1 MSRIEDGGAVEAGL
15 EKTDQLFNPLR
26 DRNERWLM
34 LLRPDW
40 VKVKVG
46 DVQDALQGADILT
59 EYTSALRAEI
69 TRLRAENAGMRAE
82 NAGMRD
88 ALEEVAEPIA
98 AIQKRAKEVGA
109 IVDGGTAVYLSND
122 AGYLKG
128 IARAALSK
136 ASQAEG
142 QRL

>member
-34 LLRPDW
+34 LLRHDW

-69 TRLRAENAGMRAE
+69 TRLRAENAGMREALERFGALAE
-82 NAGMRD
+82 NYEGRPLSD
-88 ALEEVAEPIA
+88 W
-98 AIQKRAKEVGA
+98 VGYR
-109 IVDGGTAVYLSND
+109 GAVYVSDLRR
-122 AGYLKG
+122 
-128 IARAALSK
+128 ARAALSK

-142 QRL
+142 QTR